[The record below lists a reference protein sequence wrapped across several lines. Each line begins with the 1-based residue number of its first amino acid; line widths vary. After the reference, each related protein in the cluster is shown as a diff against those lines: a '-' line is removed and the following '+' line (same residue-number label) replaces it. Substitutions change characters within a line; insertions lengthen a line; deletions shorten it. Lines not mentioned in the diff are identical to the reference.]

1 MRPLFNIII
10 IPIPTSS
17 ENLKIL
23 DKNEK
28 RLHKSDYLDNKETIS
43 GEIKSIFI
51 FSEELSFGKI

>member
-51 FSEELSFGKI
+51 FS